1 MTRRPKFNP
10 PFVTQPK
17 GRPNKVYR
25 RTVPPDVKTA
35 LGRTNW
41 VIAFRRETPLAQIEA
56 RAQRLA
62 ADHDSLIA
70 QARAGTLD
78 AKTIAKIEADARVW
92 REGDKTELHE
102 LMAFLADSLKGN

>member
-1 MTRRPKFNP
+1 
-10 PFVTQPK
+10 VTKPAS
-17 GRPNKVYR
+17 RPNYLYR
-25 RTVPPDVKTA
+25 RTVPPDVRAT
-35 LGRTNW
+35 LGRVNW
-41 VIAFRRETPLAQIEA
+41 VVAFRRGTPLAQIEA

>member
-1 MTRRPKFNP
+1 MYAPRLAGSIGSSPSGAGHPSLRLKRVRNGSRPIMTRLSP
-10 PFVTQPK
+10 
-17 GRPNKVYR
+17 
-25 RTVPPDVKTA
+25 
-35 LGRTNW
+35 
-41 VIAFRRETPLAQIEA
+41 
-56 RAQRLA
+56 
-62 ADHDSLIA
+62 